1 MIDAPVKEIKTKD
14 VKNKEVKTKEK
25 KSRAKKEDI
34 ETLSLEERAEVRSQ
48 LLSDVEVFLGNGGKV
63 TQVDNNV
70 RADPPRKPSMSYG
83 SAPI

>member
-1 MIDAPVKEIKTKD
+1 MFETEVETNTKTK
-14 VKNKEVKTKEK
+14 K
-25 KSRAKKEDI
+25 KDDAEA
-34 ETLSLEERAEVRSQ
+34 LSLADRAQVRSQ
-48 LLSDVEVFLGNGGKV
+48 LMSDVEAFLNSGGQV

>member
-1 MIDAPVKEIKTKD
+1 MHMFET
-14 VKNKEVKTKEK
+14 EVET
-25 KSRAKKEDI
+25 AKKRTKIEDADA
-34 ETLSLEERAEVRSQ
+34 LSLLEREEVRTQ
-48 LLSDVEVFLGNGGKV
+48 LMSDVEAFLSGGGQV

>member
-1 MIDAPVKEIKTKD
+1 MIDAPVKEIKS
-14 VKNKEVKTKEK
+14 KEIKTKEK

-34 ETLSLEERAEVRSQ
+34 EALSLEERAEVRSQ
-48 LLSDVEVFLGNGGKV
+48 LLSDVEAFIGSGGKV

>member
-1 MIDAPVKEIKTKD
+1 MHMFET
-14 VKNKEVKTKEK
+14 EVE
-25 KSRAKKEDI
+25 AKKKVTKKDEA
-34 ETLSLEERAEVRSQ
+34 EALSLLDREEVRTQ
-48 LLSDVEVFLGNGGKV
+48 LMNDVEAFLNGGGQV

>member
-1 MIDAPVKEIKTKD
+1 MHMFETEVETNKKT
-14 VKNKEVKTKEK
+14 T
-25 KSRAKKEDI
+25 KKE
-34 ETLSLEERAEVRSQ
+34 EAEALSLLEREEVRSQ
-48 LLSDVEVFLGNGGKV
+48 LMSDVEAFLSNGGQV